1 MKKKI
6 NLPKIKFLRYFDQKK
21 IGSIPRIFI
30 SSIMLIFFFY
40 SAPAIINYA
49 KNDNEYKNN
58 SKEVLA
64 YTLNKKKA
72 GIEDG
77 ITNLDENL
85 TCF

>member
-40 SAPAIINYA
+40 SAPEIINYA
-49 KNDNEYKNN
+49 NKNDNEYKNN

-64 YTLNKKKA
+64 YTLNKKKWA
-72 GIEDG
+72 LKMVLQI
-77 ITNLDENL
+77 
-85 TCF
+85 